1 MVQEK
6 REKKAA
12 VTKLPKTG
20 SKVGR
25 PSAYKPEYCEQAIKL
40 CRLGST
46 DKDMA
51 DFFGVSETTFNNW
64 KNDYPE
70 FLESIKKG
78 KEFSDAEVADRLF
91 KRATGYEHP
100 EDKIFLHEGE
110 PVVVPTVKHYPP
122 DPISAIF
129 WLKNRQRKRW
139 RDKPL
144 ETEADEKLKFR
155 VGYGGDYD

>member
-1 MVQEK
+1 MIQEK

-12 VTKLPKTG
+12 VTKLHKTG

-70 FLESIKKG
+70 FLASIKKG

-155 VGYGGDYD
+155 VGYGGEFD

>member
-12 VTKLPKTG
+12 VTKLPEQEKQA
-20 SKVGR
+20 GR
-25 PSAYKPEYCEQAIKL
+25 PSAYKPEYCEQTIKL

-46 DKDMA
+46 DKDLA
-51 DFFGVSETTFNNW
+51 DFFGVDEKTINSW
-64 KNDYPE
+64 KKEHPE
-70 FLESIKKG
+70 FLQSIKKG

-100 EDKIFLHEGE
+100 EDKIFLHDGE
-110 PVVVPTVKHYPP
+110 PVVVSTIKHYPP

-144 ETEADEKLKFR
+144 ETDADEKLKFR
-155 VGYGGDYD
+155 VGYGGEYD